1 MQRPFQK
8 IERRRRRF
16 FSAEKVAPPPLPPL
30 SPVPTVE
37 RRQSSSPRTAPSA
50 RQPRKPARPGGGR
63 FQLQHER
70 LDQHGNVFPW
80 VRSAVDR
87 QARRVD
93 NELQQHRRQ
102 QEWASLLSTVT
113 QRALARVD
121 PAPEWKAQQQAA
133 TAKAAA
139 QRWGTVRNVLVFA
152 GTGFPTPSSA
162 RPMSVAITPADRAE
176 RPVFTRVR
184 TLGVPLLGG
193 PRVQS
198 NQRPT
203 PPRTPAPPSGASGGS
218 STAGALPPR
227 LSQRTHRP
235 CTRQQGCK

>member
-102 QEWASLLSTVT
+102 QEWASLLSTVVRPWTGWLHYFRSHSSGNMLTNPARAQT

-121 PAPEWKAQQQAA
+121 PATEWKAQQQAA

-162 RPMSVAITPADRAE
+162 RPMSVAITPA
-176 RPVFTRVR
+176 
-184 TLGVPLLGG
+184 
-193 PRVQS
+193 
-198 NQRPT
+198 
-203 PPRTPAPPSGASGGS
+203 GASLS
-218 STAGALPPR
+218 RVLALF
-227 LSQRTHRP
+227 L
-235 CTRQQGCK
+235 